1 MKKKK
6 KNSSQKQNLNKSF
19 SQKKRKRQEKKTEI
33 PKELENYPTIEEEY
47 KLLKENNEYFQNIKD
62 QKLEN
67 LLTDKNYIF
76 GNYSNFYYNRYL
88 DNFKENIQSQISST
102 WFKDKV
108 CLDIGCNIGTL
119 TMRIAQEFK
128 PKMIIGIDIDHK
140 LIRAGLQNSKQ
151 FMRNSI
157 CSNFY
162 NEAEK
167 QMNFQKGTLDQFLF
181 VNNEIKIN
189 EETKNI
195 IKQMKELPLSFR
207 LNLKDNTLGNY
218 NESKINSY
226 NDHNIYF
233 KQQNYV
239 GQIFSEEKD
248 LNKYDTIICLDT
260 IKWIHL
266 NYGDIGIKILFY
278 NVYKQLKNGG
288 IFLLNFADFLKYKK
302 DAKKHHLLKNN
313 YKNIQFFPQFFIP
326 YLQKV
331 YNFKI
336 EKQCVL
342 PPNSKK
348 MFFRTIYALKKPDNN

>member
-1 MKKKK
+1 MKKEK
-6 KNSSQKQNLNKSF
+6 KNSSQKQNLKKSF
-19 SQKKRKRQEKKTEI
+19 IQKKRKRQEKKTEI

-88 DNFKENIQSQISST
+88 ENFKENMQNQISSI
-102 WFKDKV
+102 WFKDKI

-119 TMRIAQEFK
+119 TMRLAQEYK
-128 PKMIIGIDIDHK
+128 PKMIIGIDIDYK
-140 LIRAGLQNSKQ
+140 LIKAALQNSKQ

-157 CSNFY
+157 CSKFY
-162 NEAEK
+162 NEGGK
-167 QMNFQKGTLDQFLF
+167 QINIQKGTLDQFLF
-181 VNNEIKIN
+181 INNEMRIN

-195 IKQMKELPLSFR
+195 VKQMKELPLSFR

-226 NDHNIYF
+226 DDKNIFF

-239 GQIFSEEKD
+239 EQIFTEEKD
-248 LNKYDTIICLDT
+248 INKFDTIICLDT

-266 NYGDIGIKILFY
+266 NYGDTGIKILFL
-278 NVYKQLKNGG
+278 NVYNQLKDGG
-288 IFLLNFADFLKYKK
+288 LFLFDIADFSKYKK
-302 DAKKHHLLKNN
+302 YAKKHFILKENLKKIEF
-313 YKNIQFFPQFFIP
+313 YPQFFIS

-336 EKQCVL
+336 EKQCIL

-348 MFFRTIYALKKPDNN
+348 LFYRTIYVLKKSDNN